1 MTELKDNEVAV
12 SKTIVNSL
20 AQLYRE
26 YFNSYNKIIKD
37 PDRYMQDIN
46 VLIGDLLIYTSLSN
60 VENYKYAISG
70 SMSEEEVKKQMLII
84 EAENKKTNEEEIVN
98 YVSWFVM
105 KRKNIHFYDRAV
117 RDAAKY
123 LDVNI
128 TTSRRTRYSFLKDK
142 MEYDMVSTRAN
153 YKKFDSWWKEQFKY
167 IDRL

>member
-117 RDAAKY
+117 
-123 LDVNI
+123 
-128 TTSRRTRYSFLKDK
+128 
-142 MEYDMVSTRAN
+142 
-153 YKKFDSWWKEQFKY
+153 
-167 IDRL
+167 